1 MSNLENKRVD
11 SPIGSVITPQQIR
24 EVLNIDNAQI
34 EALCRHASVRPKRD
48 AKGLTYFSKE
58 DFEALKNTSTLRTKL
73 TKPKTAIEK
82 TQKETNAA
90 MQRLNE
96 TSFRQLVQSLK
107 NIETAI
113 TDKVSSIMDEKLDG
127 MDDVVVELIRC
138 KTENETLRYKINE
151 LNKENYN
158 LKNQLSSYKNVALNV
173 YVKKG

>member
-24 EVLNIDNAQI
+24 EVLNINNAQI
-34 EALCRHASVRPKRD
+34 EELCRHASVRPKRD
-48 AKGLTYFSKE
+48 AKGLTYFSKD
-58 DFEALKNTSTLRTKL
+58 DFETLKGFSGLKARVM
-73 TKPKTAIEK
+73 KPKAAIEK
-82 TQKETNAA
+82 TQKETTAA
-90 MQRLNE
+90 MQRLNDS
-96 TSFRQLVQSLK
+96 SFRQLVQSLK

-113 TDKVSSIMDEKLDG
+113 TDKVSAIMDEKLDG